1 MACDIPEVFFDS
13 PSSLTLSLLSDKN
26 SHAVASHDAFFS
38 ERSHVQAFRRFPDW
52 LRRTLPENSSQRTHA
67 ILKKYELNTVC
78 RAAMCPN
85 SHECYSKDTATF
97 MILGGV
103 CTRHCGFCAVPT
115 GNGESLRMDEPE
127 RVAFAAKE
135 LGLHYVV
142 VTSVT
147 RDDLDDEGAG
157 HYASTVRA
165 VKREIPGSEVE
176 VLTPDFHS
184 REELIHCV
192 VDAGPEVF
200 NHNLETVER
209 LQRVVRPQAD
219 YHCSL
224 KTLEIAKKIAPKRI
238 TKSGLMLGL
247 GETVPEIL
255 ETGRHLLSVG
265 VSMMTLGQYL
275 QPTPQSLDVQEFVT
289 PEKFQDLSRKLMAMG
304 FEKVLAGAY
313 VRSSYHARET
323 FSEIGVTRTTGSAE
337 TSTSV

>member
-1 MACDIPEVFFDS
+1 
-13 PSSLTLSLLSDKN
+13 
-26 SHAVASHDAFFS
+26 
-38 ERSHVQAFRRFPDW
+38 
-52 LRRTLPENSSQRTHA
+52 
-67 ILKKYELNTVC
+67 
-78 RAAMCPN
+78 MCPN
-85 SHECYSKDTATF
+85 THECYAKDTATF

-115 GNGESLRMDEPE
+115 GMGEMLRDDEPE

-135 LGLHYVV
+135 LGLRYVV

-147 RDDLDDEGAG
+147 RDDLADEGAG
-157 HYASTVRA
+157 HYAETVRA
-165 VKREIPGSEVE
+165 VKREIPDSRVE
-176 VLTPDFHS
+176 VLTPDFHA
-184 REELIHCV
+184 RENLIRLV
-192 VDAGPEVF
+192 LESGPEVF

-209 LQRVVRPQAD
+209 LQRTVRPQAD

-224 KTLEIAKKIAPKRI
+224 KMLETAKRLAPERI

-275 QPTPQSLDVQEFVT
+275 QPTKKSLEVQEYVT
-289 PEKFQDLSRKLMAMG
+289 PEKFQDLTRKLTAMG
-304 FEKVLAGAY
+304 FERVLAGAY

-323 FSEIGVTRTTGSAE
+323 FAGLGAEQTCGNSETCTGV
-337 TSTSV
+337 

>member
-1 MACDIPEVFFDS
+1 
-13 PSSLTLSLLSDKN
+13 
-26 SHAVASHDAFFS
+26 
-38 ERSHVQAFRRFPDW
+38 
-52 LRRTLPENSSQRTHA
+52 
-67 ILKKYELNTVC
+67 
-78 RAAMCPN
+78 
-85 SHECYSKDTATF
+85 

-115 GNGESLRMDEPE
+115 GAGEELRRDEPE

-135 LGLHYVV
+135 LGLRYVV

-147 RDDLDDEGAG
+147 RDDLEDEGAG

-184 REELIHCV
+184 REELVRCV

-219 YHCSL
+219 YHRSL
-224 KTLEIAKKIAPKRI
+224 KTLETAKRLAPARI

-275 QPTPQSLDVQEFVT
+275 QPSAQSLEVQEYVS
-289 PEKFQDLSRKLMAMG
+289 PEKFDDLARKLRAMG
-304 FEKVLAGAY
+304 FESVQSGVY

-323 FSEIGVTRTTGSAE
+323 FSGLGDSRTSGPSE
-337 TSTSV
+337 TSTGI

>member
-1 MACDIPEVFFDS
+1 M
-13 PSSLTLSLLSDKN
+13 
-26 SHAVASHDAFFS
+26 
-38 ERSHVQAFRRFPDW
+38 RSFRRFPDW
-52 LRRTLPENSSQRTHA
+52 LRRSLPEDSSERTRA
-67 ILKKYELNTVC
+67 ILRKYELNTVC

-85 SHECYSKDTATF
+85 SHECYAKDTATF

-115 GNGESLRMDEPE
+115 GAGEKLRGDEPE

-135 LGLHYVV
+135 LGLRYVV

-147 RDDLDDEGAG
+147 RDDLADEGAG

-165 VKREIPGSEVE
+165 VKREIPESQVE

-184 REELIHCV
+184 REELVHCV
-192 VDAGPEVF
+192 IEAGPEVF
-200 NHNLETVER
+200 DHNLETVER
-209 LQRVVRPQAD
+209 LQRAVRPQAD
-219 YHCSL
+219 YYCSL
-224 KTLEIAKKIAPKRI
+224 KTLEIAKRLAPKRI

-255 ETGRHLLSVG
+255 EAGRHLLSVG

-275 QPTPQSLDVQEFVT
+275 QPTPQSLEVQEYVT
-289 PEKFQDLSRKLMAMG
+289 PEKFQDLTRKLRAIG

-323 FSEIGVTRTTGSAE
+323 FSGLGEARTCGNSETCTGI
-337 TSTSV
+337 

>member
-1 MACDIPEVFFDS
+1 M
-13 PSSLTLSLLSDKN
+13 
-26 SHAVASHDAFFS
+26 
-38 ERSHVQAFRRFPDW
+38 RSFRRFPDW
-52 LRRTLPENSSQRTHA
+52 LRRSLPENSSERTHA
-67 ILKKYELNTVC
+67 ILNKYKLNTVC

-85 SHECYSKDTATF
+85 SHECYAQDTATF

-115 GNGESLRMDEPE
+115 GEGEMLRGDEPE

-147 RDDLDDEGAG
+147 RDDLPDEGAE
-157 HYASTVRA
+157 HYANTVRA
-165 VKREIPGSEVE
+165 VKREIPDSEVE

-184 REELIHCV
+184 REELVRRVIE
-192 VDAGPEVF
+192 AGPEVF

-219 YHCSL
+219 YVCSL
-224 KTLEIAKKIAPKRI
+224 KTLETAKRLAPERL

-255 ETGRHLLSVG
+255 EAGRHLLSVG

-275 QPTPQSLDVQEFVT
+275 QPTPQSLEVQEFVA
-289 PEKFQDLSRKLMAMG
+289 PEKFQDLAHKFRAMG

-323 FSEIGVTRTTGSAE
+323 FTGLGNSRTCGNSETCTGI
-337 TSTSV
+337 

>member
-1 MACDIPEVFFDS
+1 
-13 PSSLTLSLLSDKN
+13 
-26 SHAVASHDAFFS
+26 
-38 ERSHVQAFRRFPDW
+38 
-52 LRRTLPENSSQRTHA
+52 
-67 ILKKYELNTVC
+67 
-78 RAAMCPN
+78 
-85 SHECYSKDTATF
+85 

-115 GNGESLRMDEPE
+115 GKGEELRHDEPE

-135 LGLHYVV
+135 LGLRYVV

-147 RDDLDDEGAG
+147 RDDLADEGAG
-157 HYASTVRA
+157 HYADTVRA
-165 VKREIPGSEVE
+165 VKREIPGSQVE

-184 REELIHCV
+184 RKELVHRV
-192 VDAGPEVF
+192 VEAGPEVF

-219 YHCSL
+219 YQCSL
-224 KTLEIAKKIAPKRI
+224 KTLEIAKRLAPLRV

-255 ETGRHLLSVG
+255 ETGRRLLSVG

-275 QPTPQSLDVQEFVT
+275 QPTPQSLEVQEYVT
-289 PEKFQDLSRKLMAMG
+289 PEKFQDLSRKLTAMG

-323 FSEIGVTRTTGSAE
+323 FSGLGEAQTSGNSE

>member
-1 MACDIPEVFFDS
+1 
-13 PSSLTLSLLSDKN
+13 
-26 SHAVASHDAFFS
+26 
-38 ERSHVQAFRRFPDW
+38 
-52 LRRTLPENSSQRTHA
+52 
-67 ILKKYELNTVC
+67 
-78 RAAMCPN
+78 MCPN
-85 SHECYSKDTATF
+85 IHECYAKDTATF

-115 GNGESLRMDEPE
+115 GAGEALRRDEPE

-135 LGLHYVV
+135 LGLRYVV

-147 RDDLDDEGAG
+147 RDDLEDEGAG

-165 VKREIPGSEVE
+165 VKREIPGAEVE

-184 REELIHCV
+184 REELVRCV

-224 KTLEIAKKIAPKRI
+224 KTLEVAKRLAPARV

-265 VSMMTLGQYL
+265 VSIMTLGQYL
-275 QPTPQSLDVQEFVT
+275 QPKAQSLEVQEYVT
-289 PEKFQDLSRKLMAMG
+289 PEKFADLARKLRAMG
-304 FEKVLAGAY
+304 FENVQSGAY

-323 FSEIGVTRTTGSAE
+323 FSGLGDSRTSGQSETCTGI
-337 TSTSV
+337 

>member
-1 MACDIPEVFFDS
+1 
-13 PSSLTLSLLSDKN
+13 L
-26 SHAVASHDAFFS
+26 H
-38 ERSHVQAFRRFPDW
+38 
-52 LRRTLPENSSQRTHA
+52 
-67 ILKKYELNTVC
+67 KYELNTVC
-78 RAAMCPN
+78 RSAMCPN

-115 GNGESLRMDEPE
+115 GVGEDLRSDEPE

-135 LGLHYVV
+135 LGLRYVV

-147 RDDLDDEGAG
+147 RDDLADEGAG

-184 REELIHCV
+184 REELVHRV

-209 LQRVVRPQAD
+209 LQPLVRPQAN

-224 KTLEIAKKIAPKRI
+224 RTLEIAKRLAPHRI

-265 VSMMTLGQYL
+265 VSMLTLGQYL
-275 QPTPQSLDVQEFVT
+275 QPKAQSLEVQEYVT

-304 FEKVLAGAY
+304 FENVAAGAY
-313 VRSSYHARET
+313 VRSSYHARDTFAGLGEERTCGGSET
-323 FSEIGVTRTTGSAE
+323 T
-337 TSTSV
+337 TSV

>member
-1 MACDIPEVFFDS
+1 MFPEEV
-13 PSSLTLSLLSDKN
+13 PVRSL
-26 SHAVASHDAFFS
+26 
-38 ERSHVQAFRRFPDW
+38 RRFPDW
-52 LRRTLPENSSQRTHA
+52 LRRSLPENSSQKTHA
-67 ILKKYELNTVC
+67 ILDKYKLNTVC

-85 SHECYSKDTATF
+85 SHECHAEDTATF
-97 MILGGV
+97 MILGGT
-103 CTRHCGFCAVPT
+103 CTRRCGFCAVP
-115 GNGESLRMDEPE
+115 NGSGEKLRSDEPE

-135 LGLHYVV
+135 LGLRYVV

-147 RDDLDDEGAG
+147 RDDLEDEGAG
-157 HYASTVRA
+157 HYACTVRA
-165 VKREIPGSEVE
+165 VKREIPDSRIE

-184 REELIHCV
+184 REELVRCV
-192 VDAGPEVF
+192 VEAGPEVF

-209 LQRVVRPQAD
+209 LQRVVRPQAN
-219 YHCSL
+219 YQCSL
-224 KTLEIAKKIAPKRI
+224 KTLETAKRLAPKRI

-275 QPTPQSLDVQEFVT
+275 QPTLESLEVQEYVS
-289 PEKFQDLSRKLMAMG
+289 PEKFQDLARKLRAMG

-323 FSEIGVTRTTGSAE
+323 FSGLGEAQTSGNTETCTGI
-337 TSTSV
+337 

>member
-1 MACDIPEVFFDS
+1 M
-13 PSSLTLSLLSDKN
+13 
-26 SHAVASHDAFFS
+26 
-38 ERSHVQAFRRFPDW
+38 RSFRRFPDW
-52 LRRTLPENSSQRTHA
+52 LRRSLPENSSERTHA
-67 ILKKYELNTVC
+67 ILSKYELNTVC

-115 GNGESLRMDEPE
+115 GAGEKLRGDEPE

-135 LGLHYVV
+135 LGLRYVV

-147 RDDLDDEGAG
+147 RDDLLDEGSG

-165 VKREIPGSEVE
+165 VKREIPGSQVE

-184 REELIHCV
+184 RETLVRCV
-192 VDAGPEVF
+192 IEAGPEVF

-219 YHCSL
+219 YQCSL
-224 KTLEIAKKIAPKRI
+224 KTLEIAKRLAPERI

-255 ETGRHLLSVG
+255 ESGRHLLSVG
-265 VSMMTLGQYL
+265 VSVLTLGQYL
-275 QPTPQSLDVQEFVT
+275 QPTPQSLEVQEYVS
-289 PEKFQDLSRKLMAMG
+289 PEKFQDLARKLRALG
-304 FEKVLAGAY
+304 IEKVLAGAFI
-313 VRSSYHARET
+313 RSSYHARET
-323 FSEIGVTRTTGSAE
+323 FSDLGEVRTCGNAE
-337 TSTSV
+337 TCTGI

>member
-1 MACDIPEVFFDS
+1 M
-13 PSSLTLSLLSDKN
+13 K
-26 SHAVASHDAFFS
+26 
-38 ERSHVQAFRRFPDW
+38 AFRRFPDW

-67 ILKKYELNTVC
+67 ILRKYELNTVC

-85 SHECYSKDTATF
+85 CHECFSKDTATF
-97 MILGGV
+97 MILGGT

-115 GNGESLRMDEPE
+115 GAGEELRRDEPE

-135 LGLHYVV
+135 LGLRYVV

-147 RDDLDDEGAG
+147 RDDLADEGAG

-165 VKREIPGSEVE
+165 VKRESPGSEVE

-184 REELIHCV
+184 REELVHQV
-192 VDAGPEVF
+192 VDSGPEVF

-219 YHCSL
+219 YHRSL
-224 KTLEIAKKIAPKRI
+224 KTLEIAKRLAPARI

-247 GETVPEIL
+247 GENGPEIL

-275 QPTPQSLDVQEFVT
+275 QPTPQSLEVQEYVT
-289 PEKFQDLSRKLMAMG
+289 PEKFQDLKNKLLAMG
-304 FEKVLAGAY
+304 FSQVLAGAY

-323 FSEIGVTRTTGSAE
+323 FSGLGMARTTGDFE

>member
-1 MACDIPEVFFDS
+1 MRA
-13 PSSLTLSLLSDKN
+13 L
-26 SHAVASHDAFFS
+26 
-38 ERSHVQAFRRFPDW
+38 RRFPDW
-52 LRRTLPENSSQRTHA
+52 LRRSLPENTSQRTRA
-67 ILKKYELNTVC
+67 ILSKYELNTVC

-85 SHECYSKDTATF
+85 SHECYAQDTATF

-115 GNGESLRMDEPE
+115 GAGERLRGDEPE

-135 LGLHYVV
+135 LGLRYVV

-147 RDDLDDEGAG
+147 RDDLADEGAA
-157 HYASTVRA
+157 HYACTVRA
-165 VKREIPGSEVE
+165 VKREIPASQVE

-184 REELIHCV
+184 REELLRCV
-192 VDAGPEVF
+192 IDAGPEVF

-219 YHCSL
+219 YQCSL
-224 KTLEIAKKIAPKRI
+224 KTLEIAKRLAPQRI

-255 ETGRHLLSVG
+255 ETGRHLLSAG
-265 VSMMTLGQYL
+265 VSIMTIGQYL
-275 QPTPQSLDVQEFVT
+275 QPTPQSLQVQEYVT
-289 PEKFQDLSRKLMAMG
+289 PEKFQDLTHKLKALG

-313 VRSSYHARET
+313 VRSSYHAWET
-323 FSEIGVTRTTGSAE
+323 FSGLGEARTCGNPETCTGI
-337 TSTSV
+337 

>member
-1 MACDIPEVFFDS
+1 
-13 PSSLTLSLLSDKN
+13 
-26 SHAVASHDAFFS
+26 
-38 ERSHVQAFRRFPDW
+38 
-52 LRRTLPENSSQRTHA
+52 
-67 ILKKYELNTVC
+67 
-78 RAAMCPN
+78 MCPN

-115 GNGESLRMDEPE
+115 GVGEVLRADEPE

-135 LGLHYVV
+135 LGLRYVV

-147 RDDLDDEGAG
+147 RDDLADEGAG

-184 REELIHCV
+184 REELVHQV
-192 VDAGPEVF
+192 VESGPEVF

-224 KTLEIAKKIAPKRI
+224 KTLEIAKRLLPRGI

-275 QPTPQSLDVQEFVT
+275 QPTAQSLEVQEYVT
-289 PEKFQDLSRKLMAMG
+289 PEKFADLTRKLMAMG

-323 FSEIGVTRTTGSAE
+323 FSGVSMTRTSGNSE
-337 TSTSV
+337 TSTSI